1 MAEEVDSTSAR
12 KRAKRL
18 HDILR
23 HDLDCRL
30 IKVDEYLHGEQAGP
44 YMPDLADDEYKLLAE
59 RSINNI
65 MPLLVRTPVQGCY
78 VDGYRP
84 GKADTTKTAG
94 ELTTSPAWDWWQYVG
109 LDAKQSPIYSAAVA
123 YGHSFFLVEKDAGGK
138 LSGRGLSPLRTAAIY
153 DDPAWDI
160 DPVAVLH
167 VNRWPEAGEDGRP
180 GKAQLWDGPDEWVL
194 TWKDKGF
201 EDAKL
206 TYVGKHGAETPP
218 VTRFAPELDLD
229 GRTTGLVWEMI
240 PPQDRLN
247 QTIFDLLVA
256 QTGSSFNTRV
266 FTGMAPPMKQKAK
279 YEQVP
284 DGNGGFTNG
293 DFIGF
298 EPEIGPDG
306 RPIPLRFQMNG
317 RQALFLN
324 GEGDKN
330 VGVHNLEGTQLQGY
344 IDSLTEVKESISSAT
359 QTPPT
364 YLLGQIANLSAEAL
378 NAAEISLTRK
388 IQSYQKSFGE
398 SWERVFR
405 IVGELSQDEERSED
419 YNGEVMWR
427 DTGSSALS
435 QTADA
440 LGKLR
445 QNVDVPVKGLWRKVP
460 GVTQG
465 ELAQWETWREE
476 ENEDL
481 RQAEALERAI
491 NPRPSTRPKPT
502 TTPGSEAA

>member
-1 MAEEVDSTSAR
+1 MADSVDSTSA
-12 KRAKRL
+12 KKHAKKL
-18 HDILR
+18 YDTLVHDIET
-23 HDLDCRL
+23 RL
-30 IKVDEYLHGEQAGP
+30 KIVDEYLHGIQRGP
-44 YMPDLADDEYKLLAE
+44 YMPDTADDEYKLLAE
-59 RSINNI
+59 RCINNI

-84 GKADTTKTAG
+84 GKVDTTKTAG
-94 ELTTSPAWDWWQYVG
+94 EIATSPEWDWWQYVG
-109 LDAKQSPIYSAAVA
+109 LDAKQTPIYTAAVA
-123 YGHSFFLVEKDAGGK
+123 YGHSFFLVEKDAKGQ
-138 LSGRGLSPLRTAAIY
+138 LSGRGLSPLNTSAIY

-167 VNRWPEAGEDGRP
+167 VIRWAEPGDDGRD
-180 GKAQLWDGPDEWVL
+180 GKARLWDGPDEWLL
-194 TWKDKGF
+194 TWKHEDF
-201 EDAKL
+201 EHATY
-206 TYVGKHGAETPP
+206 TYVGEHGAQTPP

-279 YEQVP
+279 FDER
-284 DGNGGFTNG
+284 G

-298 EPEIGPDG
+298 EPELDSEG

-317 RQALFLN
+317 RQAVFLN
-324 GEGDKN
+324 GEGDKP

-344 IDSLTEVKESISSAT
+344 IDALTEVKESISSAT

-405 IVGELSQDEERSED
+405 IVGEMSGDREAASD
-419 YNGEVMWR
+419 YNGEVIWR
-427 DTGSSALS
+427 DSGSAALS

-440 LGKLR
+440 LGKLNE
-445 QNVDVPVKGLWRKVP
+445 NVGVPKRGLWARIP

-465 ELAQWETWREE
+465 ELAQWEIWADEE
-476 ENEDL
+476 EEER
-481 RQAEALERAI
+481 RQLEALERAI
-491 NPRPSTRPKPT
+491 QPRPSTTRSQPT
-502 TTPGSEAA
+502 SGSEAA

>member
-1 MAEEVDSTSAR
+1 MAEEVDATSAR
-12 KRAKRL
+12 KHGKKL
-18 HDILR
+18 YDTLVHDIEHRLR
-23 HDLDCRL
+23 
-30 IKVDEYLHGEQAGP
+30 IVDEYLHGVQRGP
-44 YMPDLADDEYKLLAE
+44 YMPDTADDEYKLLAE
-59 RSINNI
+59 RCINNI

-84 GKADTTKTAG
+84 GKVDTTKTAG
-94 ELTTSPAWDWWQYVG
+94 EIATSPAWDWWQYVG
-109 LDAKQSPIYSAAVA
+109 LDAKQSPIYTAAVG
-123 YGHSFFLVEKDAGGK
+123 YGHSFFLVEKDAK
-138 LSGRGLSPLRTAAIY
+138 DRLSGRGLSPMSTSAIY

-167 VNRWPEAGEDGRP
+167 VVRWPEVGDDGRP
-180 GKAQLWDGPDEWVL
+180 GKARLWDGEDEWDL
-194 TWKDKGF
+194 SWKNKGF
-201 EDAKL
+201 DEA
-206 TYVGKHGAETPP
+206 TYTHVGKHGASTPP

-266 FTGMAPPMKQKAK
+266 FTGMAPPMKMKAK

-306 RPIPLRFQMNG
+306 QPIPLRFQMNG
-317 RQALFLN
+317 RQAVFLN
-324 GEGDKN
+324 GEGEKP

-344 IDSLTEVKESISSAT
+344 IDALTEVKESISSAT

-405 IVGELSQDEERSED
+405 IVGEMSGDVEASED
-419 YNGEVMWR
+419 YNGEVIWR
-427 DTGSSALS
+427 DSGSAALS

-440 LGKLR
+440 LGKLNE
-445 QNVDVPVKGLWRKVP
+445 NVGVPKRGLWARIP

-465 ELAQWETWREE
+465 ELAQWEQWREE
-476 ENEDL
+476 EDAET

-491 NPRPSTRPKPT
+491 GPRPSTTRSQPSA
-502 TTPGSEAA
+502 GSEAA